1 MKKRYLKR
9 WFEYLLIIIQVI
21 LFMMLAC
28 DHSNL
33 KILLLSKIIIL
44 TLFTI
49 NSNILLKYGRTFES
63 KGE

>member
-21 LFMMLAC
+21 LFMLLAC

-33 KILLLSKIIIL
+33 KILILSKIIIL
-44 TLFTI
+44 ALFII